1 MRRSGLRPHPCNV
14 RHSGPF
20 SLLRPARRRIAS
32 IFQHPHIFGAKFVGF
47 LAILSLIATTQS
59 PAANKRATP
68 AAKSAASSSSANHP
82 SSTLDVLADPPGL
95 LYQGIPAE
103 IPQDEGAAGL
113 RLELLRLGTTARLMQ
128 VVAHPDD
135 EDGGMLTLEARGRG
149 VSTLLMTLNRGEGGQ
164 NKIGSNLSDVLGVLR
179 AEELLASDQYYGVQ
193 ERFSRVAD
201 FGFSK
206 SAEETFTKWG
216 GHDTALGDMVRVIR
230 TFRPDVLVAR
240 FSGTPRDGHGHH
252 QASSILTK
260 EAFRAA
266 ADPKRFPEQIA
277 QGLEPWQ
284 AKKFYIGN
292 VCAFGA
298 QTCPDADW
306 TLKLN
311 TGEHSAEL
319 GMSYVQFAMEGLRH
333 QMSQGAANW
342 TVDPGDRFTFYRL
355 VDSVI
360 SSTVGKDGHEKSFFD
375 GIDTTWAGLASGL
388 GAEEKKV
395 PRLRQELTDIAKQVE
410 QAAASAKGS
419 DASAAAAP
427 LMKVVADLNRVT
439 GEVRGSMLGTAAKLD
454 LLTRIADKRQQAET
468 ALNLALGVS
477 LRADSMSP
485 RGSGVD
491 GEGIL
496 EAARN
501 VTAVSPGE
509 EFMVEVTFHNG
520 SKLPLEIDHLKLEV
534 PAGWN
539 TISGK
544 VRPEIVKA
552 GDDLHANFRL
562 RVPKDTPYTRPYWHR
577 DNPETEAV
585 NHIDNEKYTTLPF
598 PPPALRARVEY
609 VVGTGAGQTRNG
621 ITAVVVTPF
630 VDDAGKPGARPL
642 AIVPAFSVMLEP
654 GTQVISTHNGSE
666 STVTVGVASNLTRE
680 VRGVLRLELPPGWRS
695 EPTQFAVEL
704 KKRGEKQD
712 FQFKV
717 FTTGLQQGRTAV
729 RAVLE
734 SDGEK
739 YSEGYTLVTREDLGS
754 FYYYQPARQRVSIV
768 DVQTPHDLKVG
779 YIMGAGDD
787 IPTVLQQVGMDV
799 ALIPAAK
806 IVDQDFSQYGTI
818 VLGIRAYDTQK
829 DVAAN
834 NKKLL
839 DFVSAGGTLVVQYNT
854 GTADFNA
861 GKFTPYPA
869 ELSRARVSVEEA
881 PVEILAP
888 DDSVFHDP
896 NTITAHDFEGWVQ
909 ERGLYFM
916 DKWDEH
922 FTPLLSCHDPGEDA
936 QKGGLLRAQY
946 GKGTYIYTGYA
957 FFRQLPA
964 GVPGAVRLYVNLLSA
979 GHQNQ

>member
-1 MRRSGLRPHPCNV
+1 MRQTGGRPHPCNV
-14 RHSGPF
+14 RHFGTP
-20 SLLRPARRRIAS
+20 SLLRPNRRRGS
-32 IFQHPHIFGAKFVGF
+32 SLFQSLHFLGVKFLCV
-47 LAILSLIATTQS
+47 LAILSVVATAQS
-59 PAANKRATP
+59 PIAEKPASQ
-68 AAKSAASSSSANHP
+68 AAKSAASSSSSN
-82 SSTLDVLADPPGL
+82 SSPNPDVLADPPGL
-95 LYQGIPAE
+95 LYQGVPAE
-103 IPQDEGAAGL
+103 IPQDEGMAGL
-113 RLELLRLGTTARLMQ
+113 HLELLRLGTTARLMQ

-164 NKIGSNLSDVLGVLR
+164 NKLGSNLSDVLGVLR

-193 ERFSRVAD
+193 ERFSHVAD

-206 SAEETFTKWG
+206 NPEETFQKWG
-216 GHDTALGDMVRVIR
+216 GHDTALADVVRVIR
-230 TFRPDVLVAR
+230 IFRPDVLVAR
-240 FSGTPRDGHGHH
+240 FSGTERDGHGHH
-252 QASSILTK
+252 QASSILAK

-277 QGLEPWQ
+277 EGIQPWQ

-292 VCAFGA
+292 VCGFGA
-298 QTCPDADW
+298 MTCPDADW

-311 TGEHSAEL
+311 TGEKSAEL
-319 GMSYVQFAMEGLRH
+319 GMGYVQFAMQGLRH

-342 TVDPGDRFTFYRL
+342 TIDPGDRFTFYRL
-355 VDSVI
+355 VDSVVPSAI
-360 SSTVGKDGHEKSFFD
+360 GKDGHEKSFLD
-375 GIDTTWAGLASGL
+375 SIDTTWAGLAVGL

-419 DASAAAAP
+419 DASAATAP
-427 LMKVVADLNRVT
+427 LMKVVADVNRVT
-439 GEVRGSMLGTAAKLD
+439 NDIRGSALSAATKLD
-454 LLTRIADKRQQAET
+454 LLTRIAEKQQQAET

-477 LRADSMSP
+477 LSADVSS
-485 RGSGVD
+485 D
-491 GEGIL
+491 GNPQSHAAK
-496 EAARN
+496 EADAL
-501 VTAVSPGE
+501 TTVSPGQ
-509 EFMVEVTFHNG
+509 EFTVAVTFHNG
-520 SKLPLEIDHLKLEV
+520 SKMPLLIDHIKLEV

-539 TISGK
+539 TISGRTK
-544 VRPEIVKA
+544 PETVKA
-552 GDDLHANFRL
+552 GEDLHANFRL
-562 RVPKDTPYTRPYWHR
+562 RVPKDAKYTRPYWHR
-577 DNPETEAV
+577 DDPETEAV
-585 NHIDNEKYTTLPF
+585 NHIDDAKYVTLPF

-609 VVGTGAGQTRNG
+609 SVGGTAPARNG
-621 ITAVVVTPF
+621 INAVVVAPF
-630 VDDAGKPGARPL
+630 IDDSGKQRARPL
-642 AIVPAFSVMLEP
+642 AIMPAFSVVLEP
-654 GTQVISTHNGSE
+654 GTQVISTHNGST
-666 STVTVGVASNLTRE
+666 STVAVGVTSNLQRD
-680 VRGVLRLELPPGWRS
+680 VKGVLRLELPKGWRS
-695 EPTQFAVEL
+695 EPTEFAVGL

-717 FTTGLQQGRTAV
+717 FTTGLQQGRTTV

-734 SDGEK
+734 SEGEK
-739 YSEGYTLVTREDLGS
+739 YSEGYTPVTREDLGS

-768 DVQTPHDLKVG
+768 DVQAPHDLKVG

-787 IPTVLQQVGMDV
+787 IPTVLKQVGMDV
-799 ALIPAAK
+799 TLIPAEQIATEDLSK
-806 IVDQDFSQYGTI
+806 YGTI
-818 VLGIRAYDTQK
+818 GLGIRAYDTQK
-829 DVAAN
+829 DVVTN

-854 GTADFNA
+854 GTGDFNS
-861 GKFTPYPA
+861 GKFTPYSA

-888 DDSVFHDP
+888 DDSVFHYP
-896 NTITAHDFEGWVQ
+896 NTITAKDFDGWVQ

-916 DKWDEH
+916 DKWDDH

-946 GKGTYIYTGYA
+946 GKGTYIYAAYA

-979 GHQNQ
+979 GHEKK